1 MRLLFTTISILLSSF
16 LSAQVITGTVSDSKN
31 GEALIGA
38 TVMIKNSQKGTAT
51 DAMGK
56 FSLEAKPGN
65 ILIVRYTGYQSK
77 EVAVGNALKID
88 IQLSLSAEQL
98 QEAVVVGY
106 GTKSRKD
113 ITGSISSVSGKDL
126 DKRPITRI
134 ENALQGQAAGVQVLQ
149 YSGKPGNELSIRV
162 RGTTSLSAGNEP
174 LYVLDG
180 IPLLSPEGINPSDIA
195 SIEVLKDASAAA
207 IYGARAANGVV
218 LITTKLGTPNKPV
231 VSVNYSYGTSKITKM
246 LPVLGTTDYIDLINE
261 EYINAG
267 GSARLNQADYTT
279 NTNWQKEI
287 YRTAPQSNFQ
297 ISLSGGTNK
306 SRYYYSI
313 NKQSQ
318 DGIVKN
324 SGYERTGARI
334 NMTNEVKQN
343 LRVGTNIAVSNI
355 NFKNV
360 PDNSRV
366 NQGGVVLGALS
377 TPTLIGIYNPNG
389 TYTVNPLQAWE
400 NPIANI
406 EAPINTTN
414 TKRFVGSFF
423 AEYDIIKNLTF
434 KSSFNVEAFTTKTDY
449 FLDPFRTQYGRSLNG
464 IGYSNTGQ
472 QLVWLSENTLTY
484 KKAFGKHDFN
494 FLGGYTAQASRYEST
509 GGNVNGY
516 PNAAVSTLN
525 AGSRKIDASSSA
537 SEWALLSYLGR
548 VSYKFQ
554 DKYLA
559 EVNLRCDGS
568 SRFGAD
574 NRYGYFP
581 SASVGWRISEESF
594 IPETK
599 WIDDLKL
606 RLSLGTTGNQNIGD
620 YASFGLYSLGSSYN
634 FNGTIYPGTRPST
647 IGNNSLKWE
656 STTQFDIG
664 FDYSFLNYAITI
676 TADYYVKRTNNL
688 LVNVDLP
695 RTTGFSS
702 GIQNIGE
709 IENRGLEFA
718 IKTKNIAKANFT
730 WITNFNISNNKN
742 KIINIGGE
750 DKIIYAGDIP
760 ERGYSVML
768 KQGGSIGQFYGFVS
782 EGIDPQTGNVVFKD
796 LNGDGQITDADRK
809 VIGNANP
816 IFIAGLNNTL
826 SYKNFDLDF
835 LFQACYG
842 NQVLNATRIETEG
855 MSDVKNASTSTLNRW
870 RKPGDITDMPIA
882 MFGDPDKNS
891 RISDR
896 FIEDGSYLRL
906 RNITLSYHLPLKWLP
921 RLKLSKFDVYVSG
934 QNLWVLTK
942 YSGYDPE
949 VNRDGN
955 NSISQGIDYGTYPQY
970 RSFIG
975 GLKIEF

>member
-360 PDNSRV
+360 GS
-366 NQGGVVLGALS
+366 A
-377 TPTLIGIYNPNG
+377 IY
-389 TYTVNPLQAWE
+389 TYLNWHLQPKW
-400 NPIANI
+400 NVYSKPIA
-406 EAPINTTN
+406 
-414 TKRFVGSFF
+414 
-423 AEYDIIKNLTF
+423 
-434 KSSFNVEAFTTKTDY
+434 
-449 FLDPFRTQYGRSLNG
+449 
-464 IGYSNTGQ
+464 
-472 QLVWLSENTLTY
+472 
-484 KKAFGKHDFN
+484 
-494 FLGGYTAQASRYEST
+494 
-509 GGNVNGY
+509 
-516 PNAAVSTLN
+516 
-525 AGSRKIDASSSA
+525 
-537 SEWALLSYLGR
+537 
-548 VSYKFQ
+548 
-554 DKYLA
+554 
-559 EVNLRCDGS
+559 
-568 SRFGAD
+568 
-574 NRYGYFP
+574 
-581 SASVGWRISEESF
+581 
-594 IPETK
+594 
-599 WIDDLKL
+599 
-606 RLSLGTTGNQNIGD
+606 SLG
-620 YASFGLYSLGSSYN
+620 
-634 FNGTIYPGTRPST
+634 
-647 IGNNSLKWE
+647 K
-656 STTQFDIG
+656 
-664 FDYSFLNYAITI
+664 
-676 TADYYVKRTNNL
+676 
-688 LVNVDLP
+688 
-695 RTTGFSS
+695 
-702 GIQNIGE
+702 
-709 IENRGLEFA
+709 
-718 IKTKNIAKANFT
+718 
-730 WITNFNISNNKN
+730 SN
-742 KIINIGGE
+742 
-750 DKIIYAGDIP
+750 
-760 ERGYSVML
+760 
-768 KQGGSIGQFYGFVS
+768 
-782 EGIDPQTGNVVFKD
+782 
-796 LNGDGQITDADRK
+796 
-809 VIGNANP
+809 
-816 IFIAGLNNTL
+816 
-826 SYKNFDLDF
+826 
-835 LFQACYG
+835 C
-842 NQVLNATRIETEG
+842 
-855 MSDVKNASTSTLNRW
+855 
-870 RKPGDITDMPIA
+870 
-882 MFGDPDKNS
+882 
-891 RISDR
+891 
-896 FIEDGSYLRL
+896 
-906 RNITLSYHLPLKWLP
+906 
-921 RLKLSKFDVYVSG
+921 
-934 QNLWVLTK
+934 
-942 YSGYDPE
+942 
-949 VNRDGN
+949 
-955 NSISQGIDYGTYPQY
+955 QY
-970 RSFIG
+970 
-975 GLKIEF
+975 